1 MSMQRIFWIALLA
14 AFTWSLV
21 MGWEARESKRKEC
34 PKEQANSRQA
44 CNKTPPIAALELAKN
59 PQEFRDRIDQGDP
72 AANELW
78 NAEVARVNTCMDFLF
93 VAMYWG
99 VFFFLARMQ
108 GKWPSI
114 LVTLFI
120 SLAAG
125 FDIAENVRL
134 LQALHGVNS
143 HKLQFPVPGFVSEA
157 KWVFFAIALLTLGI
171 ALAWS
176 KKLWPA
182 VMAILLCVSAGLTAI
197 GIFHL
202 AILSPAVASLF
213 GSLLIAIFYSC
224 LPVSFSF
231 LRSLSA
237 YSMPWG
243 SARLFLWSPLHSNW
257 RGL

>member
-21 MGWEARESKRKEC
+21 MGWEAREYKRKEC

-134 LQALHGVNS
+134 LQALHGVGPS
-143 HKLQFPVPGFVSEA
+143 HNRA
-157 KWVFFAIALLTLGI
+157 AT
-171 ALAWS
+171 
-176 KKLWPA
+176 
-182 VMAILLCVSAGLTAI
+182 
-197 GIFHL
+197 
-202 AILSPAVASLF
+202 
-213 GSLLIAIFYSC
+213 
-224 LPVSFSF
+224 
-231 LRSLSA
+231 
-237 YSMPWG
+237 
-243 SARLFLWSPLHSNW
+243 
-257 RGL
+257 